1 MIVHGIAVNTSFFV
15 YIFAILFLSQKLFK
29 NQEVSRKFVHIM
41 LCAWWILIAVFT
53 RNIIEASITPIL
65 FTVINYVILT
75 GKIKLNALSDLIR
88 EGEIPVGTIVFPFS
102 FFVMILLSHLLYNSY
117 LVGGVGIVVL
127 AMGDA
132 AAALIGQKLRVGE
145 YSIGRNKKTVSGSMA
160 MFVASFI
167 SLLIYLPLANIESSF
182 SLISRAA
189 ILGFIGTI
197 CEGITPFGLDN
208 LTIPVIVSL
217 SYYFALR

>member
-1 MIVHGIAVNTSFFV
+1 MIVHGIVVNASFFV
-15 YIFAILFLSQKLFK
+15 YIFAILFLGQKLFK

-41 LCAWWILIAVFT
+41 LSAWWILIAVFT

-88 EGEIPVGTIVFPFS
+88 EDEIPVGTIVFPFS
-102 FFVMILLSHLLYNSY
+102 FFVMILLSNLLFNSY
-117 LVGGVGIVVL
+117 LIGGVGIVVL

-132 AAALIGQKLRVGE
+132 AAALVGQKIRVGE

-167 SLLIYLPLANIESSF
+167 SLLVYLPFANIESSF
-182 SLISRAA
+182 SLISIAA
-189 ILGFIGTI
+189 ILGLIGAI
-197 CEGITPFGLDN
+197 WYPPNN
-208 LTIPVIVSL
+208 LPPYPKKSK
-217 SYYFALR
+217 